1 MPTSIMEKDLKNVP
15 SFDDLVFENRN
26 KEYGAYKIRKKYNRT
41 VLWAMLVGVIIISTA
56 VVAPYVMATVNQNR
70 IRKEE
75 KVVQAQME
83 NLDQPQEQIAPPPP
97 PPPPAEEQQAQ
108 VKYVAPVIVDSVK
121 NEDKTDLATMDD
133 AKETVQ
139 DDAVVEVVE
148 EVKEEVQEEA
158 KEEEQVFMVVEEM
171 PSFGSGD
178 ANDFRAWVG
187 QNMNYPEVAAENG
200 IQGRVFVQFV
210 VEPDG
215 SISNVR
221 VLRGVD
227 PALDKEAVRVVQN
240 SPKWNPGKQRG
251 KPVRVSYTFPITFVL
266 Q

>member
-1 MPTSIMEKDLKNVP
+1 MENKQINIP
-15 SFDDLVFENRN
+15 SFDEIVFEFRN

-41 VLWAMLVGVIIISTA
+41 VLWAMLVGTIILGSVVIT
-56 VVAPYVMATVNQNR
+56 PYVMATVSER
-70 IRKEE
+70 IHQREE
-75 KVVQAQME
+75 KAVTAEME
-83 NLDQPQEQIAPPPP
+83 QLDQPNQEIAPPPP
-97 PPPPAEEQQAQ
+97 PPPPAEAQVQ

-121 NEDKTDLATMDD
+121 VDDKQALATIDD
-133 AKETVQ
+133 VKESTT
-139 DDAVVEVVE
+139 DEAVVEVVE
-148 EVKEEVQEEA
+148 EVKEEVQEV
-158 KEEEQVFMVVEEM
+158 KEEEVFLVVEEM

-178 ANDFRAWVG
+178 ANTEFRKYVG
-187 QNMNYPEVAAENG
+187 ANMKYPEVAAENG

-210 VEPDG
+210 IEADG
-215 SISNVR
+215 RISNVR

-227 PALDKEAVRVVQN
+227 PSLDKEAIRVIES

>member
-1 MPTSIMEKDLKNVP
+1 MENELKNVP
-15 SFDDLVFENRN
+15 SFDDIVFENRN

-41 VLWAMLVGVIIISTA
+41 VLWAMLVGTIILGSVIIT
-56 VVAPYVMATVNQNR
+56 PYVMASVSERRQQR
-70 IRKEE
+70 EE
-75 KVVQAQME
+75 KAVTAEME
-83 NLDQPQEQIAPPPP
+83 KLDQPLEEIAPPPP
-97 PPPPAEEQQAQ
+97 PPPPAEAQAQ
-108 VKYVAPVIVDSVK
+108 VKYVAPVVVDSVK
-121 NEDKTDLATMDD
+121 AEDRSDFATVDEV
-133 AKETVQ
+133 KETVQ
-139 DDAVVEVVE
+139 DEAVVEVVE

-158 KEEEQVFMVVEEM
+158 KEEEVFLVVEEM

-178 ANDFRAWVG
+178 ANDFRGWVS
-187 QNMNYPEVAAENG
+187 QNMKYPEVAAENG

-210 VEPDG
+210 VESDG
-215 SISNVR
+215 RLTNVR

-227 PALDKEAVRVVQN
+227 PALDKEAVRVIEN